1 MSNLLG
7 AINSKDRRKRP
18 NASITPLPYTVKKGD
33 IIPMEH
39 LLDRSEDGFDPM
51 DMINHP
57 DDDPI
62 YDQHNSTGAI
72 DEYKLVP
79 VFGSVELQTRI
90 KAELA
95 RYKRVFRSTL
105 PKQPAKVTP
114 LRLNVDAESWET
126 SAHQLP
132 HRRQSI
138 SKDIEI
144 FKQVREMIH
153 SSVIRESQHAHA
165 WSQVLLVLKPNGK
178 WRFCID
184 FRQLN
189 SSYNCTV
196 KGRFRKLKGVE
207 THQVV
212 G

>member
-1 MSNLLG
+1 
-7 AINSKDRRKRP
+7 
-18 NASITPLPYTVKKGD
+18 
-33 IIPMEH
+33 MEH
-39 LLDRSEDGFDPM
+39 LLDRSEDGFDPY
-51 DMINHP
+51 DMINSP

-62 YDQHNSTGAI
+62 YDHRNSTSAA
-72 DEYKLVP
+72 DEYKLVN
-79 VFGSVELQTRI
+79 VYGSKELQTRI
-90 KAELA
+90 RAVLA
-95 RYKRVFRSTL
+95 KYKRVFRSTL

-138 SKDIEI
+138 SKDVEI
-144 FKQVREMIH
+144 FNQIRDMIQ
-153 SSVIRESQHAHA
+153 SSVISESQDAHA

-189 SSYNCTV
+189 NLIKN
-196 KGRFRKLKGVE
+196 KGWPLPRIEEVLER
-207 THQVV
+207 V
-212 G
+212 GCQHPKIFGKMDLTNG